1 MSLPTALSHPCYH
14 DDDAARITFES
25 VRWPNGPYCPHCG
38 AFDTVAPLGG
48 ESMGSVTQ
56 SAAEGPMVRRLAAG
70 GRWIRTSGSASWR
83 NRFARGCSP
92 ENQVRT

>member
-70 GRWIRTSGSASWR
+70 GESHERTRLWNQG
-83 NRFARGCSP
+83 FRGLILAFYSRP
-92 ENQVRT
+92 